1 MWTRFRNVLAR
12 FHRDERGAEG
22 LEKLL
27 LLAALILPLLG
38 VLIWYG
44 GDLMNWL
51 SEVWENIK
59 GDRTL
64 EP

>member
-44 GDLMNWL
+44 SDLMDWL
-51 SEVWENIK
+51 SDKWGTMK
-59 GDRTL
+59 DDDRL
-64 EP
+64 MP